1 MGKVRFFIALWMAKL
16 SVVALKITRHRGTN
30 FPGELALKIC
40 PNFLKYINKPK
51 EVIAVTG
58 TNGKT
63 TVNNLINDILEKDG
77 KKVLNNRFG
86 SNINSGISTSLI
98 HGVNIFNKCNYDIA
112 AFEIDERSA
121 VRVYPY
127 LKPNYLLITNLSR
140 DSIMRNAHPEY
151 ISNLLTKYIPKET
164 KLILNADDLISSSV
178 APNNKRVYFGIDK
191 MDTDVDKRINIVSD
205 LQICPKCNSK
215 LEYKYLRYH
224 HIGKAYC
231 PKCGFKAPEYDYKA
245 SNVDLDEMT
254 IDITYKKEKDTFKL
268 INDGVHNIYNVLSA
282 IVMLKELGYE
292 NSRIKELF
300 EDIKIVKTRLKEEK
314 VGNQR
319 VIMLLSKEKNALGVT
334 RSLDY
339 ATSYKGNKQFLLMMN
354 CLHDEIEWSENVCW
368 LYDCDFEFLNKK
380 DISNIVATG
389 PRYKDYKLRLLLA
402 GVPEDKIKEARDE
415 MKATKLLN
423 FDKESIIFVLYGTD
437 SIDLA
442 EKVRTKLIKE
452 IKEGGSKNED

>member
-1 MGKVRFFIALWMAKL
+1 MGKIRFFIALWMSKL
-16 SVVALKITRHRGTN
+16 SVIALKITHHRGTN

-40 PNFLKYINKPK
+40 PSFLKYINKPEK
-51 EVIAVTG
+51 VIAVTG

-63 TVNNLINDILEKDG
+63 TVNNLVNDILEKDG

-98 HGVNIFNKCNYDIA
+98 HGVNIFNKCSYDIA

-121 VRVYPY
+121 VRVYPH
-127 LKPNYLLITNLSR
+127 LKPNYLVITNLSR

-164 KLILNADDLISSSV
+164 KLILNADDLISSRV
-178 APNNKRVYFGIDK
+178 APDNERVYFGIDK
-191 MDTDVDKRINIVSD
+191 MKTDLTERINIVSD
-205 LQICPKCNSK
+205 IEICPKCHSK
-215 LEYKYLRYH
+215 LKYKYLRYH

-231 PKCGFKAPEYDYKA
+231 PNCDFKSPDYDYKA
-245 SNVDLDEMT
+245 KVDIENMKVT
-254 IDITYKKEKDTFKL
+254 ISLKKEKEEFTL
-268 INDGVHNIYNVLSA
+268 INDGVHNIYNEVSA
-282 IVMLKELGYE
+282 IALLKELGYSFE
-292 NSRIKELF
+292 ELKELF
-300 EDIKIVKTRLKEEK
+300 KDVKVVETRLKEEK
-314 VGNQR
+314 VKNQR

-354 CLHDEIEWSENVCW
+354 CLHDEIEWSENTCW

-380 DISNIVATG
+380 DITNIVATG
-389 PRYKDYKLRLLLA
+389 PRYKDYNLRLLLA
-402 GVPEDKIKEARDE
+402 GVPKEKIKEARSE
-415 MKATKLLN
+415 LEATKLLN
-423 FDKESIIFVLYGTD
+423 FDKESIIFILYGTD

-442 EKVRTKLIKE
+442 AKVREKVIKE
-452 IKEGGSKNED
+452 IKEGGSK